1 VLVKGQMGDSWRAK
15 PADKFV
21 RPRRIRPFRLRRV
34 LGIPGLFSIGYGDVG
49 SSIYYAL
56 GVTAM
61 VALGAAPIALGVAGL
76 VYVFNA
82 LTYAE
87 GSAMIPRAG
96 GSSNF
101 SRLAFNDLFGFV
113 SGWALMLTY
122 VVTVAIAAY
131 TIPPY
136 LSYFWPVLS
145 QPVAGT
151 LASMGLVIFLMVI
164 NVTGVGEWSGLNILL
179 VTVDIIM
186 QLTLIVLG
194 VLLIFMPNPGILFK
208 HMFGPGNWPT
218 AGNLV
223 FGIAIAALCFTG
235 VESVAQHSEE
245 TRRPERKM
253 RQTYILMVLT
263 VLVLFAGTSLVALT
277 AMTPQELG
285 DPELGWAR
293 SPVAGIARAVA
304 AAVVPETI
312 AGGIQSASARDF
324 VIRLVAG
331 FRDVLPGLVGV
342 LAAGILLMATNTGIL
357 GMARLTYSLSKQ
369 RQLPATLSRVHHR
382 FRTPY
387 VAVILFC
394 AVAVMVLVP
403 GFLGGGFFANLAALY
418 VFGSLIVFAS
428 AHASILR
435 LRVVRPAMARPFR
448 LAGNIRVKGHEFPI
462 TAILGLLF
470 TSIIW
475 WIVVVVQPYSWWIGV
490 AWLGAGL
497 LGYYL
502 YRKSQGLPLRRA
514 PPAPGEEEA
523 GGE

>member
-1 VLVKGQMGDSWRAK
+1 MGESWRAK

-56 GVTAM
+56 GVTAL
-61 VALGAAPIALGVAGL
+61 VAMGAAPIALGVAGL

-87 GSAMIPRAG
+87 GSAMIPRGG
-96 GSSNF
+96 GSTNYA
-101 SRLAFNDLFGFV
+101 RLAFNDLAGFV

-122 VVTVAIAAY
+122 IVTVAIAAY

-145 QPVAGT
+145 QPVPGT
-151 LASMGLVIFLMVI
+151 LASMGVVVFLILI
-164 NVTGVGEWSGLNILL
+164 NVVGIGEWSGLNIIL
-179 VTVDIIM
+179 VTVDIVM

-194 VLLIFMPNPGILFK
+194 VLLIFMPHPRILFE
-208 HMFGPGNWPT
+208 HMFGPGNWPS

-253 RQTYILMVLT
+253 PRTYILMVVT
-263 VLVLFAGTSLVALT
+263 VLVLFAGISLVALT
-277 AMTPQELG
+277 AMTPRELG

-293 SPVAGIARAVA
+293 NPVAGIARSVA
-304 AAVVPETI
+304 TAIVPETI
-312 AGGIQSASARDF
+312 VSGIASDSVRG
-324 VIRLVAG
+324 VVSRLVTG
-331 FRDVLPGLVGV
+331 FRDILPGLVAV
-342 LAAGILLMATNTGIL
+342 IAASILLMATNTGIL
-357 GMARLTYSLSKQ
+357 GIARLTYSLSKQ
-369 RQLPATLSRVHHR
+369 RQLPVTLSRIHYR

-387 VAVILFC
+387 LAVILFGIVS
-394 AVAVMVLVP
+394 VALLIP
-403 GFLGGGFFANLAALY
+403 GFLGGPFFANLAALY
-418 VFGSLIVFAS
+418 VFGSLLVFAS

-435 LRVVRPAMARPFR
+435 LRVVRPFLPRPFK
-448 LAGNIRVKGHEFPI
+448 LSGNIRVRGYELPV
-462 TAILGLLF
+462 TALLGLLF

-475 WIVVVVQPYSWWIGV
+475 WIVVVTQPYSWWIGV
-490 AWLGAGL
+490 VWLVTGL
-497 LGYYL
+497 LIYYS
-502 YRKSQGLPLRRA
+502 YRKSQGLSLLRA
-514 PPAPGEEEA
+514 PPAPGERDDGPEV
-523 GGE
+523 